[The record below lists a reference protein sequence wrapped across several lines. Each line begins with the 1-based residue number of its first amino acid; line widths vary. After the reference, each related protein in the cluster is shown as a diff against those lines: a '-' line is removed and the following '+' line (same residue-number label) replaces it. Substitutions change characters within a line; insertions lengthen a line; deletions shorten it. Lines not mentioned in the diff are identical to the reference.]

1 MSSYHPKKR
10 LGQHFLVSD
19 EIIGRIIELIRPDSC
34 PAIIEVGPG
43 RGALTIPL
51 AKSGVSLTAV
61 EFDRDMVSYLE
72 GEIGDLPN
80 VSIINRDFV
89 TFDPVCVET
98 DRFVLAG
105 NLPYNITSP
114 VLDWATRHHDRIER
128 GVLMVQE
135 EVARRLTAKPG
146 CKDWSPISIFAQLY
160 FDLTFCF
167 RVSAD
172 CFRPAPKVSSAVVEL
187 VRREPVEVGDFGRFE
202 RLVRASFA
210 QRRKMLINNLVPHIV
225 VDRAEAVAVLSES
238 GLAENCRAEELTI
251 ESFILLAARL
261 SDRL

>member
-1 MSSYHPKKR
+1 MPPYHPKKR

-19 EIIGRIIELIRPDSC
+19 EIIRRIVELIRPDSSL
-34 PAIIEVGPG
+34 AIIEVGPG
-43 RGALTIPL
+43 MGALTIPL
-51 AKSGVSLTAV
+51 AKSGAMVTAV

-72 GEIGDLPN
+72 KQMAGFPN
-80 VSIINRDFV
+80 VTIIGRDFV
-89 TFDPVCVET
+89 SFDPAAITAE
-98 DRFVLAG
+98 RFVLAG

-135 EVARRLTAKPG
+135 EMAKRLTARPG
-146 CKDWSPISIFAQLY
+146 CKDWSPLSIFVQLY
-160 FDLTFCF
+160 FDLSFCF

-172 CFRPAPKVSSAVVEL
+172 CFQPAPKVSSAVVQL
-187 VRREPVEVGDFGRFE
+187 LRRKPVEVGDFGRFD

-210 QRRKMLINNLVPHIV
+210 QRRKLLINNLVPQII
-225 VDRAEAVAVLSES
+225 VDRADAVAVLSES

-251 ESFILLAARL
+251 ESFIRLAARL
-261 SDRL
+261 SGRL